1 VVQRALGNWYLES
14 GLSLERGLL
23 PLSMYVCPECGRVE
37 LFAYERMKWDLIMGA
52 QGNVE
57 KKEG

>member
-1 VVQRALGNWYLES
+1 
-14 GLSLERGLL
+14 
-23 PLSMYVCPECGRVE
+23 MYVCPKCGRVE
-37 LFAYERMKWDLIMGA
+37 LFADERMKWDLIMGA